1 MAARKKT
8 NTSGLNTQD
17 VIKTSLHVC
26 DNLSE
31 TAIRVTESK
40 ARLVYQ
46 SHIKGHS
53 GERVIS
59 FFGLFLTFL
68 TTVLTASFNDI
79 GGIENSSY
87 ILCAAFWLATIGFG
101 TATLVSFILWLTNRK
116 NYSESAFINALKG
129 L

>member
-1 MAARKKT
+1 MATKKKT
-8 NTSGLNTQD
+8 SSGSLNTQD
-17 VIKTSLHVC
+17 VIKTSLSVC

-59 FFGLFLTFL
+59 LLGLFLSFL

-79 GGIENSSY
+79 WGIENSSY

-101 TATLVSFILWLTNRK
+101 IATLVSLILWLANRK

>member
-1 MAARKKT
+1 MAAKKKA
-8 NTSGLNTQD
+8 NPGVLNTQG
-17 VIKTSLHVC
+17 VIRTSLSVC

-31 TAIRVTESK
+31 TAIQVTESK

-46 SHIKGHS
+46 NHIQGHS
-53 GERVIS
+53 GERVLS

-68 TTVLTASFNDI
+68 TTNLTASFNDI
-79 GGIENSSY
+79 WGIENSSY

-101 TATLVSFILWLTNRK
+101 IATLWTCFLWLTNRK
-116 NYSESAFINALKG
+116 NYSEDAFIKALKG